1 MSAENHLPK
10 TPMRLPMRLTVGVTG
25 HRDLVAAEVPEI
37 EARVRQFLLTLD
49 QRFPDLML
57 QLLTPL
63 AEGGDQLVARVAL
76 GLDIELVAVLPFD
89 QAEYEKDFETAA
101 KLDRFRGL
109 LQLANQVIEL
119 PLVHGEWDDGV
130 FSAAER
136 DRQYAQAGVFISNH
150 CQILLALWD
159 GKPPAAVGGTADVVR
174 YHLTTVMQGFEDQQT
189 SAQLLADNENDLA
202 YHIACSRD
210 RPEGQC
216 VTGLQPLDCAWIT
229 SESGVASTEKMPASY
244 ASMLDSLQQFERDR
258 RRYLGDQHRPGTMLD
273 EGLPGRSP
281 SESVRFVE
289 YLFDVADHL
298 AMHYQAQVNRNLLGI
313 YGLATLMG
321 LVFILYSEYSEPHWL
336 IWLFLGLFGAG
347 VALHITANRR
357 QWHRKYLDYR
367 ALAEALRVQFYWHL
381 SGVVESRSVAF
392 AYENFL
398 QKQDVELGWIRH
410 VMRAAS
416 LRRSRGREPDPAWVP
431 WVIQRWVGDAS
442 AGDGQ
447 LAYYSRK
454 AAHNSKN
461 FRRTQLL
468 GSICLWSGI
477 AIAVVLGLLQQ
488 QLTQSQQQSLMVLI
502 GILPLLAGIRDTIS
516 HKRAEKEL
524 IKQYRFMARIFANA
538 RELLDQDQDL
548 AFQRRVL
555 KALGEAAL
563 EEGAEWILMHRARPL
578 EHGGLG

>member
-1 MSAENHLPK
+1 MQPAGQSQDVGMHL
-10 TPMRLPMRLTVGVTG
+10 TIGVTG
-25 HRDLVAAEVPEI
+25 HRNLVAAEVPHI
-37 EARVRQFLLTLD
+37 ETRVSEFLGDL
-49 QRFPDLML
+49 QKRFPDLQL
-57 QLLTPL
+57 QLLTL
-63 AEGGDQLVARVAL
+63 FANGGDQLAARVAL
-76 GLDIELVAVLPFD
+76 QLGVPVIAVLPFS
-89 QAEYEKDFETAA
+89 QAEYEKDFDTAED
-101 KLDRFRGL
+101 LQRFR
-109 LQLANQVIEL
+109 QLVGQADRTIEL

-130 FSAAER
+130 FSQAER

-159 GKPPAAVGGTADVVR
+159 GKPPTTTGGTAAVLH
-174 YHLTTVMQGFEDQQT
+174 YHLTTVMQGFEHQQT

-210 RPEGQC
+210 GDDGQC
-216 VTGLQPLDCAWIT
+216 KEGLQPLSCNWIT
-229 SESGVASTEKMPASY
+229 SGSGKSAGADIPSSY

-258 RRYLGDQHRPGTMLD
+258 RRYLGIHPIPGTMLD
-273 EGLPGRSP
+273 EGLPGRQP
-281 SESVRFVE
+281 SASAKFVE

-298 AMHYQAQVNRNLLGI
+298 AIHYQRQVNRNLFGI

-336 IWLFLGLFGAG
+336 LWLFLGLFTAG
-347 VALHITANRR
+347 VALHITGTRR
-357 QWHRKYLDYR
+357 EWHRKYLDYR

-416 LRRSRGREPDPAWVP
+416 LYRSRSREPDPAWVP
-431 WVIQRWVGDAS
+431 WVIERWVGDA
-442 AGDGQ
+442 AGREGQ
-447 LAYYSRK
+447 FGYYTRK
-454 AAHNSKN
+454 AEQNSRN
-461 FRRTQLL
+461 FRRTELL
-468 GSICLWSGI
+468 GTVCLWTGI
-477 AIAVVLGLLQQ
+477 SIAVVLALLNQRVSE
-488 QLTQSQQQSLMVLI
+488 SQQQALMVLI

-524 IKQYRFMARIFANA
+524 IKQYRFMSRIFSNA
-538 RELLDQDQDL
+538 RDLLNQSQDL

-578 EHGGLG
+578 EHGGLT

>member
-1 MSAENHLPK
+1 
-10 TPMRLPMRLTVGVTG
+10 MRLTIGVTG
-25 HRDLVAAEVPEI
+25 HRDLVAAEVSQI
-37 EARVRQFLLTLD
+37 ETRVGEFFVGLRK
-49 QRFPDLML
+49 RFPDLDL

-63 AEGGDQLVARVAL
+63 ADGGDQLAAGVAL
-76 GLDIELVAVLPFD
+76 QLGIPVIAVLPFS
-89 QAEYEKDFETAA
+89 QTEYEKDFEAEE
-101 KLDRFRGL
+101 DVQRFRNL
-109 LQLANQVIEL
+109 LQQTDRIIEL
-119 PLVHGEWDDGV
+119 PLVHGEWDDGD
-130 FSAAER
+130 FSQAER

-159 GKPPAAVGGTADVVR
+159 GKPPAAIGGTAAVVH
-174 YHLTTVMQGFEDQQT
+174 YHLTTVMQGFEHHQT

-210 RPEGQC
+210 RPDGQC
-216 VTGLQPLDCAWIT
+216 RAGLKPLACNWIT
-229 SESGVASTEKMPASY
+229 SESGNAISDDIPASY

-258 RRYLGDQHRPGTMLD
+258 RRYLGVHPVPGAMLD
-273 EGLPGRSP
+273 EGLPGRP
-281 SESVRFVE
+281 PPDSVKFVE

-298 AMHYQAQVNRNLLGI
+298 AIHYQAQVNRNLFGI

-336 IWLFLGLFGAG
+336 IWLFLGLFAAG

-357 QWHRKYLDYR
+357 EWHRKYLDYR

-381 SGVVESRSVAF
+381 AGVVESRSVAF

-416 LRRSRGREPDPAWVP
+416 LHRSRSVEADPAWVP
-431 WVIQRWVGDAS
+431 WVIQSWVGDA
-442 AGDGQ
+442 AGADGQ
-447 LAYYSRK
+447 LGYYTRK
-454 AAHNSKN
+454 AAQNSRN
-461 FRRTQLL
+461 FHRTELL
-468 GSICLWSGI
+468 GSICLWTGI
-477 AIAVVLGLLQQ
+477 GVAVVLGLLNQRITESEQQ
-488 QLTQSQQQSLMVLI
+488 ALMVLI

-524 IKQYRFMARIFANA
+524 IKQYRFMARIFSNA
-538 RELLDQDQDL
+538 RELLNQSQNL
-548 AFQRRVL
+548 AFRRRVL

-578 EHGGLG
+578 EHGGLS

>member
-1 MSAENHLPK
+1 MKREGMALS
-10 TPMRLPMRLTVGVTG
+10 TQMRLTVGVTG
-25 HRDLVAAEVPEI
+25 HRDLLASEVPAI
-37 EARVRQFLLTLD
+37 EQRVAEFLNNLQ
-49 QRFPDLML
+49 QRFPDLSL

-63 AEGGDQLVARVAL
+63 AVGGDQLAARVAVRM
-76 GLDIELVAVLPFD
+76 GVEVVAVLPFD
-89 QAEYEKDFETAA
+89 RHEYEKDFAA
-101 KLDRFRGL
+101 AAELERFRAL
-109 LQLANQVIEL
+109 LQQAGRVIEL

-130 FSAAER
+130 FSSAER
-136 DRQYAQAGVFISNH
+136 DRQYAQVGVFISNH
-150 CQILLALWD
+150 CQVLLALWD
-159 GKPPAAVGGTADVVR
+159 GHPPSAVGGTADVVN
-174 YHLTTVMQGFEDQQT
+174 YHLTKVMQGFEDQQT

-202 YHIACSRD
+202 YHIVCSRD
-210 RPEGQC
+210 RPNGQPAA
-216 VTGLQPLDCAWIT
+216 GLQALQGAWIT
-229 SESGVASTEKMPASY
+229 SNNQRHPPGNLPPSY
-244 ASMLDSLQQFERDR
+244 ASMLESLQQFERDR
-258 RRYLGDQHRPGTMLD
+258 RRYVGDHQRPGTMLD
-273 EGLPGRSP
+273 EGLPGRPP
-281 SESVRFVE
+281 SASARFVE

-298 AMHYQAQVNRNLLGI
+298 AVHYQKQVNRNLYGV
-313 YGLATLMG
+313 YGLAALMG

-336 IWLFLGLFGAG
+336 IWLFLGLFAAG
-347 VALHITANRR
+347 VALHVTANQR

-381 SGVVESRSVAF
+381 AGVVESRSVAF

-416 LRRSRGREPDPAWVP
+416 LHRSRSVEPDPAWVP
-431 WVIQRWVGDAS
+431 WVIDRWVGNAT
-442 AGDGQ
+442 DGQ
-447 LAYYSRK
+447 GQLHYYTRK
-454 AAHNSKN
+454 AEHNN
-461 FRRTQLL
+461 RNYQRTELL

-477 AIAVVLGLLQQ
+477 GVAVVLGLLQAR
-488 QLTQSQQQSLMVLI
+488 LTQGQQQALMVLI
-502 GILPLLAGIRDTIS
+502 GILPLIAGIRDTIS

-538 RELLDQDQDL
+538 RQLLDRAPDL

>member
-1 MSAENHLPK
+1 MNAESHLPI
-10 TPMRLPMRLTVGVTG
+10 TGMRLTVGVTG
-25 HRDLVAAEVPEI
+25 HRDLLAAEVPEI
-37 EARVRQFLLTLD
+37 ETRVREFLLGLRK
-49 QRFPDLML
+49 RFPDLQL
-57 QLLTPL
+57 QLLSPL
-63 AEGGDQLVARVAL
+63 AEGGDQLAARIAVAL
-76 GLDIELVAVLPFD
+76 GVELVAVLPFN
-89 QAEYEKDFETAA
+89 QVEYEKDFETPAE
-101 KLDRFRGL
+101 LEQFRGL
-109 LQLANQVIEL
+109 LGQATRVIEL

-159 GKPPAAVGGTADVVR
+159 GKPPAAVGGTADIVR

-189 SAQLLADNENDLA
+189 SAQLLSDNENDLA
-202 YHIACSRD
+202 YHIVCSRD
-210 RPEGQC
+210 RPGGQC
-216 VTGLQPLDCAWIT
+216 ATALRPLDGAWIT
-229 SESGVASTEKMPASY
+229 SESTGSRDRIPSNY
-244 ASMLDSLQQFERDR
+244 ASMLDRLQQFERDR
-258 RRYLGDQHRPGTMLD
+258 RRYLGEQKRSGTMLD
-273 EGLPGRSP
+273 KGLPGRP
-281 SESVRFVE
+281 PPESARFVE

-298 AMHYQAQVNRNLLGI
+298 AIHYQAQVNRNLFGI

-321 LVFILYSEYSEPHWL
+321 MVFILYSEYSEPHWL

-347 VALHITANRR
+347 VALHVTANRR
-357 QWHRKYLDYR
+357 EWHRKYLDYR

-381 SGVVESRSVAF
+381 SGVVETRSVAF

-416 LRRSRGREPDPAWVP
+416 LHRARGTEPDPAWVP
-431 WVIQRWVGDAS
+431 WVIQQWVGNS
-442 AGDGQ
+442 SGTGGQ
-447 LAYYSRK
+447 LAYYTRK
-454 AAHNSKN
+454 AEQNSRN
-461 FRRTQLL
+461 YHRTELL

-477 AIAVVLGLLQQ
+477 AIAVALGLLQDRF
-488 QLTQSQQQSLMVLI
+488 TPSQQQSLLVLI

-538 RELLDQDQDL
+538 RDLLDQAPDL
-548 AFQRRVL
+548 EVQRRVL

-563 EEGAEWILMHRARPL
+563 DESAEWILMHRARPL
-578 EHGGLG
+578 EHGGLT

>member
-1 MSAENHLPK
+1 MNPESESPH
-10 TPMRLPMRLTVGVTG
+10 TGMHLTVGVTG
-25 HRDLVAAEVPEI
+25 HRDLLASEVPEI
-37 EARVRQFLLTLD
+37 EQRVDAFLRGLR
-49 QRFPDLML
+49 QRFPDLQL

-63 AEGGDQLVARVAL
+63 AEGGDQLAARVAL
-76 GLDIELVAVLPFD
+76 QLGVAVVAVLPFYRS
-89 QAEYEKDFETAA
+89 EYEKDFATAME
-101 KLDRFRGL
+101 LERFHSL
-109 LQLANQVIEL
+109 LHQATRVIEL
-119 PLVHGEWDDGV
+119 PLQHGEWDDGV
-130 FSAAER
+130 FSQVER
-136 DRQYAQAGVFISNH
+136 DRQYAQVGVFISNH

-159 GKPPAAVGGTADVVR
+159 GHPPAAVGGTADVVN
-174 YHLTTVMQGFEDQQT
+174 YHLTTVMQGFEDQQS

-202 YHIACSRD
+202 YHIVCSRD
-210 RPEGQC
+210 RPGGQPAA
-216 VTGLQPLDCAWIT
+216 GQQPLQCAWIT
-229 SESGVASTEKMPASY
+229 SETKRGSGEVMPVSY
-244 ASMLDSLQQFERDR
+244 AIMLDSLQQFERDR
-258 RRYLGDQHRPGTMLD
+258 RRYVGDHQRPGTMLD
-273 EGLPGRSP
+273 EGLPGRPP
-281 SESVRFVE
+281 SASVRYVE

-298 AMHYQAQVNRNLLGI
+298 AVHYQAQVNRNLFGI
-313 YGLATLMG
+313 YGLAALMG

-336 IWLFLGLFGAG
+336 IWLFLGLFASG

-416 LRRSRGREPDPAWVP
+416 LHRSRGREPDPAWVP
-431 WVIQRWVGDAS
+431 WVIEHWVGEPDR
-442 AGDGQ
+442 GEGQ
-447 LAYYSRK
+447 LHYYTRK
-454 AAHNSKN
+454 AEHNSRS
-461 FRRTQLL
+461 FHRTEWL
-468 GSICLWSGI
+468 GSVCLWSGI
-477 AIAVVLGLLQQ
+477 GVAVVLGVLQKQLAPGQ
-488 QLTQSQQQSLMVLI
+488 QDLLMVLI
-502 GILPLLAGIRDTIS
+502 GILPLIAGIRDTIS

-538 RELLDQDQDL
+538 RELLAQAPDL

>member
-1 MSAENHLPK
+1 MSREGAALLS
-10 TPMRLPMRLTVGVTG
+10 TQMRLTVGVTG
-25 HRDLVAAEVPEI
+25 HRDLLDSEVPGI
-37 EARVRQFLLTLD
+37 EQCVAGFLDGL
-49 QRFPDLML
+49 QRRFPDLRL

-63 AEGGDQLVARVAL
+63 AEGGDQLAARVAL
-76 GLDIELVAVLPFD
+76 RAGVEVVAVLPFD
-89 QAEYEKDFETAA
+89 RHEYEKDFATAA
-101 KLDRFRGL
+101 ELERFRAL
-109 LQLANQVIEL
+109 LQQSGRVIEL

-130 FSAAER
+130 FSSAER
-136 DRQYAQAGVFISNH
+136 DRQYAQVGVFISNH
-150 CQILLALWD
+150 CQVLLALWD
-159 GKPPAAVGGTADVVR
+159 GHSPAAVGGTADVVN

-202 YHIACSRD
+202 YHIVCSRD
-210 RPEGQC
+210 RPGGQPAS
-216 VTGLQPLDCAWIT
+216 GLQPLQCAWIT
-229 SESGVASTEKMPASY
+229 SSNQRHPPESLPASY
-244 ASMLDSLQQFERDR
+244 ASMLESLQQFERDR
-258 RRYLGDQHRPGTMLD
+258 RRYVGDHQRPGTMLD
-273 EGLPGRSP
+273 EGLPGRPP
-281 SESVRFVE
+281 SASVRFVE

-298 AMHYQAQVNRNLLGI
+298 AVHYQKQVNRNLYGI
-313 YGLATLMG
+313 YGLAALMG

-336 IWLFLGLFGAG
+336 IWLFLGLFAAG
-347 VALHITANRR
+347 VALHVTANRR

-381 SGVVESRSVAF
+381 AGVVESRSVAF

-416 LRRSRGREPDPAWVP
+416 LHRSRNVEPDPAWVP
-431 WVIQRWVGDAS
+431 WVIDRWVGKAT
-442 AGDGQ
+442 AGQGQ
-447 LAYYSRK
+447 LHYYTRK
-454 AAHNSKN
+454 AEHNN
-461 FRRTQLL
+461 RNYRRTELL

-477 AIAVVLGLLQQ
+477 AIAVVLGLLQAG
-488 QLTQSQQQSLMVLI
+488 LTQGQQQALMVLI
-502 GILPLLAGIRDTIS
+502 GILPLVAGIRDTIS

-538 RELLDQDQDL
+538 RDLLDRAPDL

>member
-1 MSAENHLPK
+1 MPPSMNANNPSPH
-10 TPMRLPMRLTVGVTG
+10 TGMHLTVGVTG
-25 HRDLVAAEVPEI
+25 HRDLVAAEVAEI
-37 EARVRQFLLTLD
+37 EARVVLFLNGLR
-49 QRFPDLML
+49 QRFPDLEL

-63 AEGGDQLVARVAL
+63 AEGGDQLTARVAL
-76 GLDIELVAVLPFD
+76 QLGIELIAVLPFN

-101 KLDRFRGL
+101 ELQRFREL
-109 LQLANQVIEL
+109 LQQARRVIEL

-130 FSAAER
+130 FSQAER

-159 GKPPAAVGGTADVVR
+159 GKPPAARGGTADVVQ
-174 YHLTTVMQGFEDQQT
+174 YHLTTVMQGFEDQQS

-210 RPEGQC
+210 RPGGQC
-216 VTGLQPLDCAWIT
+216 AESSQALSCSWIT
-229 SESGVASTEKMPASY
+229 SEAGKSASSEMPASY
-244 ASMLDSLQQFERDR
+244 ASMLESLQQFERDR
-258 RRYLGDQHRPGTMLD
+258 RRYLGDHKRPGTMLD
-273 EGLPGRSP
+273 EGLPGRPP
-281 SESVRFVE
+281 SNSVKFVE

-298 AMHYQAQVNRNLLGI
+298 AIHYQKQVNRNLFGI

-321 LVFILYSEYSEPHWL
+321 LVFLLYSEYSTPHWF
-336 IWLFLGLFGAG
+336 IWLFLGLFAAG
-347 VALHITANRR
+347 VVLHFTANRR

-416 LRRSRGREPDPAWVP
+416 LHRSRSREPDPAWVP
-431 WVIQRWVGDAS
+431 WVIQHWVGNT
-442 AGDGQ
+442 GEGGGQ
-447 LAYYSRK
+447 LSYYSSK
-454 AAHNSKN
+454 AVQNSKN
-461 FRRTQLL
+461 FHRTELL
-468 GSICLWSGI
+468 GGLCLWTGI
-477 AIAVVLGLLQQ
+477 AIAVVMGVLNQRLSQDEQQFLL
-488 QLTQSQQQSLMVLI
+488 VLI
-502 GILPLLAGIRDTIS
+502 GLLPLLAGIRDTIS

-524 IKQYRFMARIFANA
+524 IKQYRFMTRIFANA
-538 RELLDQDQDL
+538 RELLDQSPDL
-548 AFQRRVL
+548 EFQRRVL

-578 EHGGLG
+578 QHGGLS

>member
-1 MSAENHLPK
+1 MSAENHLSK
-10 TPMRLPMRLTVGVTG
+10 APMRLSLRLTVGVTG

-37 EARVRQFLLTLD
+37 EARVSQFLLTLH
-49 QRFPDLML
+49 QRFPDLPL

-76 GLDIELVAVLPFD
+76 SLDVELVAVLPFD
-89 QAEYEKDFETAA
+89 QAEYEKDFETDAE
-101 KLDRFRGL
+101 LDQFRGL
-109 LQLANQVIEL
+109 LQQASQVIEL

-130 FSAAER
+130 FSTAER

-210 RPEGQC
+210 RPGGQC
-216 VTGLQPLDCAWIT
+216 VRGLQPLECAWIT

-244 ASMLDSLQQFERDR
+244 ASMLDSLQQFEHDR
-258 RRYLGDQHRPGTMLD
+258 RKYIGDQHRPGSMLD
-273 EGLPGRSP
+273 EGLPGPPP

-416 LRRSRGREPDPAWVP
+416 LRRSRGRESDPAWVP

-442 AGDGQ
+442 SGAGQ

-454 AAHNSKN
+454 AAQNSRN
-461 FRRTQLL
+461 FRRTELL

-477 AIAVVLGLLQQ
+477 AVAVVLGLLQE
-488 QLTQSQQQSLMVLI
+488 QLSQTQQQSLMVLI

-538 RELLDQDQDL
+538 RELLDQDSDL

-578 EHGGLG
+578 EHGGLS

>member
-1 MSAENHLPK
+1 MH
-10 TPMRLPMRLTVGVTG
+10 LTVGVTG
-25 HRDLVAAEVPEI
+25 HRDLLAAEVPEI
-37 EARVRQFLLTLD
+37 EIRVRQFLQDLGK
-49 QRFPDLML
+49 RFPDLKL

-63 AEGGDQLVARVAL
+63 AEGGDQLVARVAAQL
-76 GLDIELVAVLPFD
+76 GIEIIAVLPLTR
-89 QAEYEKDFETAA
+89 AEYEKDFETAA
-101 KLDRFRGL
+101 ELDRFRAL
-109 LQLANQVIEL
+109 LQQASQVIEL
-119 PLVHGEWDDGV
+119 PLVHGELDDGV
-130 FSAAER
+130 FSKVER

-159 GKPPAAVGGTADVVR
+159 GKPPVAVGGTADVVR
-174 YHLTTVMQGFEDQQT
+174 YHLTTVMEGFEDQQT

-210 RPEGQC
+210 RPGGQC
-216 VTGLQPLDCAWIT
+216 AAGLQPLDCNWIT
-229 SESGVASTEKMPASY
+229 SESAAASTDSMPTSY
-244 ASMLDSLQQFERDR
+244 ACMLESLQQFERDR
-258 RRYLGDQHRPGTMLD
+258 RTYLGNQHHPGTMLD
-273 EGLPGRSP
+273 KGLPGRPP

-298 AMHYQAQVNRNLLGI
+298 AMHYQVQVSRNLLGI

-321 LVFILYSEYSEPHWL
+321 LVFILYSEYSQPHWL
-336 IWLFLGLFGAG
+336 IWLFLGLFAAG
-347 VALHITANRR
+347 VALHLTANRR

-381 SGVVESRSVAF
+381 AGVVESRSVAF

-416 LRRSRGREPDPAWVP
+416 LRRSRGRESDPAWVP
-431 WVIQRWVGDAS
+431 WVIQRWVGKAS
-442 AGDGQ
+442 GGDGQ

-454 AAHNSKN
+454 AAQNSRN
-461 FRRTQLL
+461 FQRTELL
-468 GSICLWSGI
+468 GSLCLWSGI
-477 AIAVVLGLLQQ
+477 AVAVVLGLLQER
-488 QLTQSQQQSLMVLI
+488 LTQSQQQGFMVLI

-524 IKQYRFMARIFANA
+524 IKQYRFMARIFTNA
-538 RELLDQDQDL
+538 RQLLDQEPSL

-578 EHGGLG
+578 EHGRLG